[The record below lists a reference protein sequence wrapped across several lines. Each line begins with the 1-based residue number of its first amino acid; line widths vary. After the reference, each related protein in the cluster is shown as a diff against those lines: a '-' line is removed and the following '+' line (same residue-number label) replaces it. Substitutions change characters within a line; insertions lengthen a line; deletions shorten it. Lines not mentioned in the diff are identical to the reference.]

1 MAGVSLVPGALHPAR
16 AAGAEATSTALLVLA
31 VVGSGIMGERL
42 AGGNAAITLLANA
55 IATGGALF
63 ALITVFGP
71 VSGAH
76 MNPLVTLREALE
88 RRLGLAQATL
98 RIAAQVLGGI
108 AGAVLANVLFG
119 LPPITAATTLRP
131 GIPLLASEAVA
142 SFALVT
148 IVAGMAGRPAHV
160 TGAVVGAWIT
170 GAYWFTSSTSFAN
183 PAVTI
188 ARSVT
193 DTFAGICPHDVP
205 GFLLAQVVGAALA
218 IPFARRWFR

>member
-1 MAGVSLVPGALHPAR
+1 MSAR
-16 AAGAEATSTALLVLA
+16 SGWAAVAAEAASTALLVLA

-42 AGGNAAITLLANA
+42 AGGSAAITLLANA

-88 RRLGLAQATL
+88 RRLGFAQAAL
-98 RIAAQVLGGI
+98 RIAVQVLGGL
-108 AGAVLANVLFG
+108 AGCVLANVLFG
-119 LPPITAATTLRP
+119 LPPIMAATTARA
-131 GIPLLASEAVA
+131 GALLFASETVA
-142 SFALVT
+142 TFALVT

-160 TGAVVGAWIT
+160 TGAVIGAWIT

-188 ARSVT
+188 ARSAT
-193 DTFAGICPHDVP
+193 DTFTGICPHDVP
-205 GFLLAQVVGAALA
+205 GFLLAQVFGAALA
-218 IPFARRWFR
+218 IPLARRWFR

>member
-1 MAGVSLVPGALHPAR
+1 MSPVPDAPDSTR
-16 AAGAEATSTALLVLA
+16 AVGAEAASTALLVLA
-31 VVGSGIMGERL
+31 VVGSGIMAERL
-42 AGGNAAITLLANA
+42 AGGNRAVALLANA

-88 RRLGLAQATL
+88 RRLGLVQAGS
-98 RIAAQVLGGI
+98 RIAAQILGGI
-108 AGAVLANVLFG
+108 AGCVLANVLFG
-119 LPPITAATTLRP
+119 LPPVTAATTSRAGL
-131 GIPLLASEAVA
+131 PLLASEVVA
-142 SFALVT
+142 TFALVT

-160 TGAVVGAWIT
+160 TGAVIGAWIT

-188 ARSVT
+188 ARSAT
-193 DTFAGICPHDVP
+193 DTFTGICPQDVP
-205 GFLLAQVVGAALA
+205 GFLLAQIVGAALA
-218 IPFARRWFR
+218 IPLARRWFR